1 MNIITFSTNDR
12 YQSYAL
18 ALTKSI
24 RKFYDG
30 IVLCRCVNCKDSFI
44 KELKKYGVTVIID
57 NQVLSKSKR
66 PKHPNDIPLI
76 LPNGTYNK
84 NFLCTNEIAYT
95 CHSRFYNIKYAFENY
110 DKCTVLAIDCDFIIR
125 KDFISIFNI
134 GDTDICMM
142 DKEECLH
149 EDAIVIQKSNRS
161 IKFLSDIIEQLN
173 NDIYFWDQDTIA
185 LKYAFKNNNVNFK
198 ELELKYKDYTLSDDS
213 CIWSGDAQSKYS
225 IKFSEALK

>member
-12 YQSYAL
+12 YQRYAL

-24 RKFYDG
+24 RNFYGD
-30 IVLCRCVNCKDSFI
+30 IILCRCVNCEDSFVE
-44 KELKKYGVTVIID
+44 ELKSYDVTVIVD
-57 NQVLSKSKR
+57 NKKLTKNKR

-76 LPNGTYNK
+76 LPNGMYNK
-84 NFLCTNEIAYT
+84 NFLCTDEIAYT
-95 CHSRFYNIKYAFENY
+95 CHSRFYNIQYAFEHYNG
-110 DKCTVLAIDCDFIIR
+110 CTVLAIDCDFIMR
-125 KDFISIFNI
+125 KNFISIFDI
-134 GDTDICMM
+134 GDVDICMM

-149 EDAIVIQKSNRS
+149 EDAIVMQKSDQS
-161 IKFLSDIIEQLN
+161 IKFLSDVIKQLD
-173 NDIYFWDQDTIA
+173 NDIYFWDQDTVA
-185 LKYAFKNNNVNFK
+185 LKYAFENNDVKFK